1 MPTHRVTPA
10 ATEVIRR
17 GKAQGKSSRELAAIL
32 KDTLGIEIDQRT
44 ISRHA
49 KNTPAKG
56 KKGPRVRHQVDGAGP
71 AGPPRPPP
79 PPPPPR
85 PEPDASLELNAGVND
100 LAPTLNEVAALER
113 EVIRL
118 QNILATGIPN
128 RDRVAL
134 QAELRQSM
142 KSIRLAT
149 SAAKKAQTVEDL
161 EVAATV
167 TKLKRFALRNVKDFG
182 EAAETELADG
192 SVPEVGRSAGS
203 E

>member
-49 KNTPAKG
+49 KNIPGKG
-56 KKGPRVRHQVDGAGP
+56 KKGPRVRDQLDGAWP
-71 AGPPRPPP
+71 AGPPRPSPP
-79 PPPPPR
+79 PSPLR
-85 PEPDASLELNAGVND
+85 PEPDASLELNAGVKD

-118 QNILATGIPN
+118 QNILATDIPN

-149 SAAKKAQTVEDL
+149 SAAKKAQTVDDL

-182 EAAETELADG
+182 EAADDE
-192 SVPEVGRSAGS
+192 SVPEVGSSAVS